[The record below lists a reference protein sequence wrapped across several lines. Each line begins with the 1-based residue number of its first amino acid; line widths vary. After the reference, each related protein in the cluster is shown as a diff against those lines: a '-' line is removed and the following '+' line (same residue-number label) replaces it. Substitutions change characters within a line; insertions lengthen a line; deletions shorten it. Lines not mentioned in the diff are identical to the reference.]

1 MCRIV
6 VHVCTCIHT
15 HNHVGVCVCAHMCKS
30 IKCVKG

>member
-15 HNHVGVCVCAHMCKS
+15 HNHVGVCVRT
-30 IKCVKG
+30 CVKALNV